1 MSGCLIPAPDEPGD
15 WPAWRERLEV
25 RRLSRGHARAKPVH
39 DWVHRCFTAHK
50 ILLWDERI
58 HDRDS
63 GTWLV
68 EDYVDAFEA
77 RFGPL
82 DGVILWHAY
91 PNLGFDRRNQFD
103 FWRSMPGGTR
113 GLADVIVRLH
123 ARDIRVLLAYN
134 PWDVATRRE
143 DRDDAACLVDL
154 VTELDADGLYLDTLS
169 SAGRDLA
176 AALNDARPGI
186 VLQSQAPVPPERLA
200 DHHMGWAESWDDS
213 WAPGVFANRVLDR
226 HHMIHV
232 VRRWMADHTPEIQLA
247 WMNGAGMVVWENI
260 FGSWN
265 GWRDRDAVQ
274 WNLASRV
281 LRRWS
286 RHFCEGLWTPLA
298 CMPAPGVFASSWEL
312 DGVRLWTLVNRN
324 RQAVTDVRLPVGTMT
339 ACDPVAGRRLAVND
353 RQVAIGIPAAGLGA
367 VVEEAVDRA
376 FLEGQADRYR
386 QLDRARHER
395 PRLEPRARTL
405 PAVPGSSEAPDGMV
419 CVAGGVHVH
428 RTRFRLRECGM
439 YESARAGES
448 AGPVLPGLHT
458 VVSREFRE
466 DLLPFAIDRH
476 SVTVA
481 AYRRFVEE
489 TGYSPESPGFLPEP
503 GAGPQEPVTR
513 VDPDDARA
521 YASWLGRRLPTEAEW
536 QRAAEGGLLGDDP
549 VRVWNWTEP
558 EMSDGRTRFCIVKGG
573 SHHHC
578 ATSDWYADGGVHDAA
593 FAAKYLL
600 MWPGLDRCATIGFRT
615 AVDLR
620 VPIQSG

>member
-1 MSGCLIPAPDEPGD
+1 MSRSLIPAPDEPDD
-15 WPAWRERLEV
+15 WPAWRCRLEAW
-25 RRLSRGHARAKPVH
+25 RQECGRARVAPAP
-39 DWVHRCFTAHK
+39 DWVSCGFTAHK

-58 HDRDS
+58 HDRAS

-82 DGVILWHAY
+82 DLVILWHAY

-103 FWRSMPGGTR
+103 FWRCMPGGTR
-113 GLADVIVRLH
+113 GLADMVARLH
-123 ARDIRVLLAYN
+123 GRNIRVLLAYN

-143 DRDDAACLVDL
+143 DRDDAACLADL

-169 SAGRDLA
+169 SAARDLA

-186 VLQSQAPVPPERLA
+186 VLQSQAPVPPDRLA
-200 DHHMGWAESWDDS
+200 DHRMGWAEAWDDS
-213 WAPGVFANRVLDR
+213 RAPGVLANRILDR
-226 HHMIHV
+226 RHMVHV

-265 GWRDRDAVQ
+265 GWRDRDAIQ

-286 RHFCEGLWTPLA
+286 RHFSDGVWTPLA
-298 CMPAPGVFASSWEL
+298 CMPAPGVFASSWEHK
-312 DGVRLWTLVNRN
+312 GVRLWTLVNRT
-324 RQAVTDVRLPVGTMT
+324 RQAVSGIRLPVSAMT
-339 ACDPVAGRRLAVND
+339 ACDPVTGRQLVVNGSEVSID
-353 RQVAIGIPAAGLGA
+353 MPAAGLGA
-367 VVEEAVDRA
+367 VVEDAVDRD
-376 FLEGQADRYR
+376 FLDGQARRYR
-386 QLDRARHER
+386 QLDRTRRNEPQPVPLARGR
-395 PRLEPRARTL
+395 PGFTDMRQTPE
-405 PAVPGSSEAPDGMV
+405 GMV
-419 CVAGGVHVH
+419 CVAGGVHV
-428 RTRFRLRECGM
+428 RSTCFRLRECGM
-439 YESARAGES
+439 YEGARAGTS
-448 AGPVLPGLHT
+448 ADLVLPGLHT
-458 VVSREFRE
+458 MVSREFRD
-466 DLLPFAIDRH
+466 DLSAFAIDRH

-489 TGYSPESPGFLPEP
+489 TGYSPEAPGFFLEP
-503 GAGPQEPVTR
+503 GAGPDWPVTR

-536 QRAAEGGLLGDDP
+536 QRAGEDGLLDNDP
-549 VRVWNWTEP
+549 VRIWNWTEP

-578 ATSDWYADGGVHDAA
+578 TTSDWYADGGVRDAA

-600 MWPGLDRCATIGFRT
+600 MWPGFDRCATIGFRT
-615 AVDLR
+615 AVDLP
-620 VPIQSG
+620 VAIQSR

>member
-1 MSGCLIPAPDEPGD
+1 MSRCLIPAPDEPGD
-15 WPAWRERLEV
+15 WPAWRDRLEAWRRSCSLAGTKPAHEWV
-25 RRLSRGHARAKPVH
+25 R
-39 DWVHRCFTAHK
+39 RCFTAHK
-50 ILLWDERI
+50 ILLWDERF
-58 HDRDS
+58 HDRRS

-77 RFGPL
+77 RFGSL

-103 FWRSMPGGTR
+103 FWRCMPCGLQ
-113 GLADVIVRLH
+113 GLADVTSRLH
-123 ARDIRVLLAYN
+123 ARGIRVLLAYN
-134 PWDVATRRE
+134 PWDMETRRE
-143 DRDDAACLVDL
+143 DRDDAACLADL
-154 VTELDADGLYLDTLS
+154 VTQVDADGLYLDTLS
-169 SAGRDLA
+169 SAGRDLS
-176 AALNDARPGI
+176 AALEDARPGI

-200 DHHMGWAESWDDS
+200 DHRMGWAESWDDS
-213 WAPGVFANRVLDR
+213 WAPGVFANRILDR
-226 HHMIHV
+226 RHMIHV
-232 VRRWMADHTPEIQLA
+232 VRRWMADHTAEIQLA
-247 WMNGAGMVVWENI
+247 WMNGVGMVVWENV

-274 WNLASRV
+274 WNLASQV

-286 RHFCEGLWTPLA
+286 RHICEGTWTPLA
-298 CMPAPGVFASSWEL
+298 CMPAPSVFASSWEL
-312 DGVRLWTLVNRN
+312 DGIRLWTLINRN
-324 RQAVTDVRLPVGTMT
+324 RQPVSGVRLPVSTAA
-339 ACDPVAGRRLAVND
+339 ACDPVAGRQLAIKD
-353 RQVAIGIPAAGLGA
+353 HQVAIDIPAAGLGA
-367 VVEEAVDRA
+367 VVEEAVDSD
-376 FLEGQADRYR
+376 FLEGQANRHR
-386 QLDRARHER
+386 QLDHARHEQS
-395 PRLEPRARTL
+395 RLVPRARTL
-405 PAVPGSSEAPDGMV
+405 PGPPVSGQEPDGV
-419 CVAGGVHVH
+419 ACVTGGAHVR

-448 AGPVLPGLHT
+448 TGPVLPGLHSL
-458 VVSREFRE
+458 VSLEFTE
-466 DLLPFAIDRH
+466 DLSPFAIDRY

-489 TGYSPESPGFLPEP
+489 TGYSPDAPGFFLEP
-503 GAGPQEPVTR
+503 GAGPHEPVTR

-536 QRAAEGGLLGDDP
+536 QRAAEDGLLGDDP

-558 EMSDGRTRFCIVKGG
+558 EMSDGRTRFCVVKGG

-600 MWPGLDRCATIGFRT
+600 MWSGLDRCATIGFRT

-620 VPIQSG
+620 GPDQTG

>member
-1 MSGCLIPAPDEPGD
+1 MSRCLIPAPDEPGD
-15 WPAWRERLEV
+15 WPAWRDRLEAWRRSCSLAGTKPAHEWV
-25 RRLSRGHARAKPVH
+25 R
-39 DWVHRCFTAHK
+39 RCFTAHK
-50 ILLWDERI
+50 ILLWDERF
-58 HDRDS
+58 HDRRS

-77 RFGPL
+77 RFGSL

-103 FWRSMPGGTR
+103 FWRCMPGGLQ
-113 GLADVIVRLH
+113 GLADVTSRLH
-123 ARDIRVLLAYN
+123 VRGIRVLLAYN
-134 PWDVATRRE
+134 PWDMETRRE
-143 DRDDAACLVDL
+143 GRDDAACLADL
-154 VTELDADGLYLDTLS
+154 VTQVDADGLYLDTLS
-169 SAGRDLA
+169 SAERDLS
-176 AALNDARPGI
+176 AALEDARPGI

-200 DHHMGWAESWDDS
+200 DHRMGWAESWDDS
-213 WAPGVFANRVLDR
+213 WAPGVFANRILDR

-247 WMNGAGMVVWENI
+247 WMNGVGMVVWENV

-274 WNLASRV
+274 WNLASQV

-286 RHFCEGLWTPLA
+286 RHICEGTWTPLA

-312 DGVRLWTLVNRN
+312 DGIRLWTLINRN
-324 RQAVTDVRLPVGTMT
+324 RQPVSGVRLPVSTVA
-339 ACDPVAGRRLAVND
+339 ACDPVAGLQLAIKD
-353 RQVAIGIPAAGLGA
+353 HQVAIDIPAAGLGA
-367 VVEEAVDRA
+367 VVEEAADSD
-376 FLEGQADRYR
+376 FLEGQANRHR
-386 QLDRARHER
+386 QLDHARHEQS
-395 PRLEPRARTL
+395 RLVPRARTL
-405 PAVPGSSEAPDGMV
+405 PGPPVSGQEPDGMA
-419 CVAGGVHVH
+419 CVTGGLHVR

-448 AGPVLPGLHT
+448 TGPVLPGLHSM
-458 VVSREFRE
+458 VSLEFRE
-466 DLLPFAIDRH
+466 DLSPFAIDRY

-481 AYRRFVEE
+481 AYRRFADE
-489 TGYSPESPGFLPEP
+489 TGYSPDAPGFFLEP
-503 GAGPQEPVTR
+503 GAGPHEPVTR

-536 QRAAEGGLLGDDP
+536 QRAAEDGLLGDDP

-558 EMSDGRTRFCIVKGG
+558 EMSDGRTRFCVVKGG

-620 VPIQSG
+620 APDQTG

>member
-1 MSGCLIPAPDEPGD
+1 MSRCLIHAPDEPGA
-15 WPAWRERLEV
+15 WPAWRDRLEAW
-25 RRLSRGHARAKPVH
+25 RRSCGLAGTGSVQG
-39 DWVHRCFTAHK
+39 WVSRCFTAHK
-50 ILLWDERI
+50 ILLWDERF
-58 HDRDS
+58 HDRRT
-63 GTWLV
+63 GAWLV

-77 RFGPL
+77 RFGAL

-103 FWRSMPGGTR
+103 FWRCMPGGLR
-113 GLADVIVRLH
+113 GLADVTARLH

-143 DRDDAACLVDL
+143 SRDDATCLAEL

-176 AALNDARPGI
+176 AVLEDARPGI

-247 WMNGAGMVVWENI
+247 WMNGTGMVVWENV

-265 GWRDRDAVQ
+265 GWRERDAVQ
-274 WNLASRV
+274 WSLASQV

-286 RHFCEGLWTPLA
+286 RHFCDGVWTPLA
-298 CMPAPGVFASSWEL
+298 RMPAPGVFASHWDH

-324 RQAVTDVRLPVGTMT
+324 RHPVSGVCLPVGAMT
-339 ACDPVAGRRLAVND
+339 ACDPVAGRQLAITDHEVTID
-353 RQVAIGIPAAGLGA
+353 MPASGLGA
-367 VVEEAVDRA
+367 VVEETVDGD
-376 FLEGQADRYR
+376 FLEGQAERYR
-386 QLDRARHER
+386 RLDRAWHTQSHSA
-395 PRLEPRARTL
+395 PRARTL
-405 PAVPGSSEAPDGMV
+405 HRTRGSGHVPEGMV
-419 CVAGGVHVH
+419 CVTGGVHVH
-428 RTRFRLRECGM
+428 RTRIRLRECGTR
-439 YESARAGES
+439 ESAGAGES
-448 AGPVLPGLHT
+448 TGPVLPGLHSM
-458 VVSREFRE
+458 VFRE
-466 DLLPFAIDRH
+466 SSEDLSPFAIDRQ

-489 TGYSPESPGFLPEP
+489 TGYSPDAPEFLLEP
-503 GAGPQEPVTR
+503 GAGPHEPVTR

-536 QRAAEGGLLGDDP
+536 QRAAEEGLLGDDP

-573 SHHHC
+573 SHHDC
-578 ATSDWYADGGVHDAA
+578 TASDWYADGGVHDAE

-620 VPIQSG
+620 VPHHTG

>member
-1 MSGCLIPAPDEPGD
+1 MSRCLIPAPDEPGD
-15 WPAWRERLEV
+15 WPAWRDRLEAW
-25 RRLSRGHARAKPVH
+25 RRSCSLAGTNPAH
-39 DWVHRCFTAHK
+39 DWVSRCFTAHK
-50 ILLWDERI
+50 ILLWDERF
-58 HDRDS
+58 HDCRS
-63 GTWLV
+63 GTWRV

-77 RFGPL
+77 RFGSL

-103 FWRSMPGGTR
+103 FWRCMPGGLE
-113 GLADVIVRLH
+113 GLADVIARLH

-143 DRDDAACLVDL
+143 GRDDAACLADL
-154 VTELDADGLYLDTLS
+154 VSELDADGLYLDTLS

-176 AALNDARPGI
+176 AALEDARPGI

-200 DHHMGWAESWDDS
+200 DHRMGWAESWDDS
-213 WAPGVFANRVLDR
+213 RAPGVFANRILDR
-226 HHMIHV
+226 RHMIHV
-232 VRRWMADHTPEIQLA
+232 VRRWMADHMPEIQLA

-286 RHFCEGLWTPLA
+286 RHFSEGVWTPLA

-324 RQAVTDVRLPVGTMT
+324 RQPVSGVRLPVSTTT
-339 ACDPVAGRRLAVND
+339 ACDPVAGRQLAIKGHHVSID
-353 RQVAIGIPAAGLGA
+353 IPAVGLGA
-367 VVEEAVDRA
+367 VVEEAVARE
-376 FLEGQADRYR
+376 FLEGQADRHR
-386 QLDRARHER
+386 QLSHPPHRPSRLVPGARTR
-395 PRLEPRARTL
+395 PRTR
-405 PAVPGSSEAPDGMV
+405 GSVQEPDGMV
-419 CVAGGVHVH
+419 RVSGGAYVR

-439 YESARAGES
+439 YGSARAGES
-448 AGPVLPGLHT
+448 ADLVLPGLH
-458 VVSREFRE
+458 SMASLEFRE
-466 DLLPFAIDRH
+466 ELSPYAIDRH

-481 AYRRFVEE
+481 AFRRFVEE
-489 TGYSPESPGFLPEP
+489 TGYSHDTPGFLPEP
-503 GAGPQEPVTR
+503 GAGPHEPVTR

-536 QRAAEGGLLGDDP
+536 QRAAEEGLLGDDP

-558 EMSDGRTRFCIVKGG
+558 EMSDGRTRFCMVKGG
-573 SHHHC
+573 SHHHL
-578 ATSDWYADGGVHDAA
+578 ATSDWYADGGAHDAA
-593 FAAKYLL
+593 FSAKYLL

-620 VPIQSG
+620 VPSRAG